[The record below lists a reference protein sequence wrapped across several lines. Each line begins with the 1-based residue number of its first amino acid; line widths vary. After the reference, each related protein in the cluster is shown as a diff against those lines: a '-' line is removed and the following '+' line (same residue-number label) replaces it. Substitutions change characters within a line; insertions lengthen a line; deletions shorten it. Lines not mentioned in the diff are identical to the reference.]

1 MKKITNNKNAYG
13 LLAIIASLTV
23 TTSVHSASVALQN
36 ATATFSQTFNGDF
49 TVGRAINGTFAENL
63 GWSVVDATIS
73 DQTNLASAQT
83 AVFETAVNIGFAGGS
98 LLTFNLYQTHGID
111 FAKHTIGRFRLSV
124 TTDDRSLFA
133 DGLHTGGDVT
143 ANWTVLDPSTFL
155 SANGAILSKQG
166 DFSLLASGASPDT
179 DIYTVT
185 ALTALTGI
193 TGIRLEVLEDPSL
206 PFNGPGRQPLNGNFE
221 LSEFTVDINAVPEP
235 TSLSLLIAGG
245 LILSASIRSRKNLVS
260 ELGS

>member
-1 MKKITNNKNAYG
+1 MKSPTFHVRTSA
-13 LLAIIASLTV
+13 LLVIIGTMAVTSGSRAATV
-23 TTSVHSASVALQN
+23 TLQN

-63 GWSVVDATIS
+63 GWSVVNAGIGNV
-73 DQTNLASAQT
+73 TNQASSQT
-83 AVFETAVNIGFAGGS
+83 AVFETTANIGFVGGS

-155 SANGAILSKQG
+155 SANGATLSKLG

-185 ALTALTGI
+185 ATTLLTGI

-206 PFNGPGRQPLNGNFE
+206 PFNGPGRQPENGNFE
-221 LSEFTVDINAVPEP
+221 LSEFTVAITAVPEP
-235 TSLSLLIAGG
+235 STLA
-245 LILSASIRSRKNLVS
+245 ILSAFGVFWGASRRRK
-260 ELGS
+260 

>member
-1 MKKITNNKNAYG
+1 MKTQKKNNSISI
-13 LLAIIASLTV
+13 LLAVSIGMLAANSNTYSATV
-23 TTSVHSASVALQN
+23 GLQN

-49 TVGRAINGTFAENL
+49 TVGRAINGTSAENL
-63 GWSVVDATIS
+63 GWSIVDATIS

-83 AVFETAVNIGFAGGS
+83 AVFETTVNIGFAGGS

-155 SANGAILSKQG
+155 SANGATLSKLG

-185 ALTALTGI
+185 ATTLLTGI

-206 PFNGPGRQPLNGNFE
+206 PFNGPGRQPENGNFE
-221 LSEFTVDINAVPEP
+221 LSEFTVAITAVPEP
-235 TSLSLLIAGG
+235 STLA
-245 LILSASIRSRKNLVS
+245 ILSAFGIFWGATRRRK
-260 ELGS
+260 E